1 MSDMPSRIVEELK
14 ALFEPESIAV
24 IGASSSP
31 AKWGNWMLTR
41 PVSSGYRGR
50 IYPINPKEKEIYG
63 LKAYP
68 NIMEVSESIDLAI
81 ITIPAPM
88 VPQAIKE
95 CVRKGVRAAVL
106 ISAGF
111 AETGPQGKALQDEV
125 VKIAARGNLRFM
137 GPNGMGIWS
146 SAARFNTAFSFTP
159 RPGGISF
166 VSQSGTM
173 GGYLLE
179 TANNKGYGFH
189 AFLSVGN
196 QADLSMA
203 DYVEYLAHD
212 EGTSVIVLYIEGL
225 KEGARFIQTARET
238 IRKKPIIVYKAGRT
252 EDGSRAT
259 LSHTASISGSDDVFE
274 AVCRQTGIIRTYDVS
289 HAFDLAEA
297 LSKQPLP
304 KGKRIAVVSGGGG
317 HCVVTTD
324 ACGALGLEVP
334 ELDAET
340 VRGLEPFL
348 LPHAPPPKNPIDLAA
363 DPRPMTVANIVEI
376 LVRNPCIDAVITMAP
391 VAIRSTNPAYVREL
405 LSAAEILSEIPG
417 KYGKPLIATAMR
429 GHMQGVAFE
438 LMKERGI
445 PFYEFPEEAARA
457 MYGLYRY
464 SQIDLEA
471 LDTPT

>member
-1 MSDMPSRIVEELK
+1 MSQRMIDELK
-14 ALFEPESIAV
+14 PLFEPESIAV
-24 IGASSSP
+24 IGASNSP
-31 AKWGNWMLTR
+31 VKWGNWMVTR
-41 PVSSGYRGR
+41 PISSGFRGQ
-50 IYPINPKEKEIYG
+50 IYPINPKDKEVFG

-68 NIMEVSESIDLAI
+68 SVLKVPDPIDLAI
-81 ITIPAPM
+81 ITIPASL
-88 VPQAIKE
+88 VPNAMRE
-95 CVRKGVRAAVL
+95 CVTKGIKAAVI

-125 VKIAARGNLRFM
+125 VKIAMDGGIRFM

-146 SAARFNTAFSFTP
+146 SAVRMNTAFWFTP
-159 RPGGISF
+159 KPGGISF

-179 TANNKGYGFH
+179 TATNKGYGFH

-203 DYVEYLAHD
+203 DYVEYLGDD

-225 KEGARFIQTARET
+225 KDGTRFLQKSKEVIK
-238 IRKKPIIVYKAGRT
+238 KKPIIVFKAGRT
-252 EDGSRAT
+252 EHGSRAT
-259 LSHTASISGSDDVFE
+259 MSHTASIAGSDDVFE

-289 HAFDLAEA
+289 HAFDVAEA

-304 KGKRIAVVSGGGG
+304 KGNRVAVISTGGG

-324 ACGALGLEVP
+324 ACCTLGLEIP
-334 ELDAET
+334 ELDEET
-340 VRGLEPFL
+340 VRELGQYL

-363 DPRPMTVANIVEI
+363 DPRPMTVAHIVNI
-376 LVRNPCIDAVITMAP
+376 LVQNPRIDAVITMAP
-391 VAIRSTNPAYVREL
+391 VAIRSTNPAYVREV
-405 LSAAEILSEIPG
+405 LSAAEILSEIPK

-429 GHMQGVAFE
+429 AHMEGVAFE

-445 PFYEFPEEAARA
+445 PFYEFPEEASRA

-464 SQIDLEA
+464 SQIH
-471 LDTPT
+471 